1 MFQVSICICWQTENK
16 NMSRISVRH
25 CLKCFKS
32 SLKNIQ
38 AAGKR
43 VIFYEAQSIEKSCST
58 DQNSQKNN
66 LCRILNQA
74 QARENV

>member
-1 MFQVSICICWQTENK
+1 
-16 NMSRISVRH
+16 MSRIGVGH
-25 CLKCFKS
+25 CSKCFKS

-66 LCRILNQA
+66 LCEILNQA
-74 QARENV
+74 EAHEDV